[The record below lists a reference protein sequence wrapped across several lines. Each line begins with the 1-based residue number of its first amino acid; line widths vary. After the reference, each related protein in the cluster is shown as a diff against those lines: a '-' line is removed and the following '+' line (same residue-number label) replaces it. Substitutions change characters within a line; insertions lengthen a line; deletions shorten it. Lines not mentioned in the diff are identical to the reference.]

1 MGERLT
7 ELSEVLWR
15 EREALDL
22 VLFKLEEQRLL
33 LQEPGMTRWL
43 GHANREIDV
52 VLDQL
57 CEMELN
63 RAVACAAAAA
73 ELGVEDDARLGA
85 LAAAAPPPWPCVI
98 ERHIAA
104 LRRLADEVLILAGA
118 NRILLLEGLAEVR
131 GGMDAPP
138 RRPSTRL
145 LVDAASYSA
154 ALATNE
160 RVLHPSLVDAVR
172 G

>member
-15 EREALDL
+15 EREALEL

-33 LQEPGMTRWL
+33 LDSGLTHWL
-43 GHANREIDV
+43 GHANREVEV

-57 CEMELN
+57 SEMELN
-63 RAVACAAAAA
+63 RAVASAAAAD
-73 ELGVEDDARLGA
+73 ELGIVDDAKLSA
-85 LAAAAPPPWPCVI
+85 LAAAAPSPWPCVL

-104 LRRLADEVLILAGA
+104 LRRLADEILILAGA
-118 NRILLLEGLAEVR
+118 NRTLLQEGLAEVR
-131 GGMDAPP
+131 RDLDGPP
-138 RRPSTRL
+138 RRPCTRV
-145 LVDAASYSA
+145 LVDAASYHA

>member
-1 MGERLT
+1 VGERLT

-15 EREALDL
+15 EREALEL

-33 LQEPGMTRWL
+33 LQAPGMSRWL

-57 CEMELN
+57 GEMELS
-63 RAVACAAAAA
+63 RAVASAAAA
-73 ELGVEDDARLGA
+73 EEVGVDDDARLGA
-85 LAAAAPPPWPCVI
+85 LAAAAPAPWPCVI

-104 LRRLADEVLILAGA
+104 LRRLADEILILAGA
-118 NRILLLEGLAEVR
+118 NRNLLQEALAEVR
-131 GGMDAPP
+131 QGMDAPP
-138 RRPSTRL
+138 RRPSTRM
-145 LVDAASYSA
+145 LVDAASFSA

-172 G
+172 H

>member
-15 EREALDL
+15 EREALEL

-33 LQEPGMTRWL
+33 LQEQGMTRWL

-57 CEMELN
+57 GEMELT
-63 RAVACAAAAA
+63 RAVACAAAAD
-73 ELGVEDDARLGA
+73 ELAVEDDMRLAA
-85 LAAAAPPPWPCVI
+85 LAGAAPAPWPCVL

-104 LRRLADEVLILAGA
+104 LRRLADEIVILAGA
-118 NRILLLEGLAEVR
+118 NRALLQEGLAGVR
-131 GGMDAPP
+131 RNMDAPP

-145 LVDAASYSA
+145 LVDAASYTA